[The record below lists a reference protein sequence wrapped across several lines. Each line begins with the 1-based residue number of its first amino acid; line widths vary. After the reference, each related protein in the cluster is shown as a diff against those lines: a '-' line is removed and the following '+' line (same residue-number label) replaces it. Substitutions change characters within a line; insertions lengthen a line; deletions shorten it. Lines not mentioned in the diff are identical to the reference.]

1 VPPCIRESEEPLS
14 EQKGQNLPSS
24 YGHKALESIED
35 PVEFLFE
42 SPLSHFTQLR
52 VGIDTPTFANGLNCS
67 LRQNPDIIFLGEV
80 RDRDSACQIEVHMI
94 DAPKAMDSIA
104 DAFPNS
110 TSPYRTPP
118 LSNPEKKAPVRVT
131 EAALSAGLHR

>member
-1 VPPCIRESEEPLS
+1 
-14 EQKGQNLPSS
+14 
-24 YGHKALESIED
+24 
-35 PVEFLFE
+35 
-42 SPLSHFTQLR
+42 

-94 DAPKAMDSIA
+94 DATKAVDPIA

-118 LSNPEKKAPVRVT
+118 LSNPEKKSPC
-131 EAALSAGLHR
+131 SGN

>member
-1 VPPCIRESEEPLS
+1 MPPCIRESEEPLS

-42 SPLSHFTQLR
+42 SPLSHFTQLS

-118 LSNPEKKAPVRVT
+118 LSNPE
-131 EAALSAGLHR
+131 